1 MNDSQPTEDED
12 LGFGANALT
21 VLRTRYLAKNSEG
34 EQIEDPAGMFERVAR
49 NIAVVDLLYLPEVY
63 DVSGSQDADD
73 VDPDREDIEDLP
85 DVPHLSEQDVETLWR
100 AHACLAREGKMKV
113 SFSTLCQIAR
123 DSEALTDKRQRA
135 FNQSMVERKFMPNSP
150 TLMNA
155 GRELQQLAAC
165 FVLPVDDSME
175 SIFDSIKNAAL
186 IHKSGGGTGFSFA
199 RLRPKND
206 VVRTT
211 GGIASGPVSFLK
223 VFNSATE
230 AVKQGGTRRGANM
243 GILRV
248 DHPDIEEFIRCKAED
263 DEVTNFNLSVA
274 ITDDFMAKV
283 EADEDYDLVNPR
295 SREVV
300 DRVPARRIFHLI
312 ADMAWKN
319 GEPGIIFLDRIND
332 DNPTPELGEVESTN
346 PCGEQPLLPYESC
359 NLGSINLGA
368 FVDRVEWPAD
378 EETEIDWNGLSG
390 TVHRAVHFLDNVID
404 ANRYPIPAIRRVTRG
419 NRKIGLGI
427 MGWAEMLIKLGIPYD
442 SERAV
447 NLAERVMGFIDKES
461 KEASAQLAKSRGAFD
476 NYEESI
482 FCGGDGPLRHAT
494 TTTIAP
500 TGSISIISGTSSG
513 IEPLFSIA
521 FTRHILDGEK
531 LVEVNPQFEE
541 VAKRQEFYSK
551 DLMERLAGGA
561 TLQSQEEV
569 TDAVKEVFVTA
580 LDIDPEWHIRMQ
592 AAFQAHTDNAVSKT
606 INFPHDATRDK
617 IADSFQ
623 QAYKLRCKGL
633 TVYRVGSRQ
642 EQVLVS
648 GGADDEKHEK
658 EDAADVIRTNGDW
671 GELRPIPRTSRLRG
685 LTVRKTT
692 PMGNLFLTLNLR
704 SGHPF
709 ELFAQIGK
717 AGSDVTAFTEAIA
730 RLISLAFRCGV
741 DPTAVADQLIGIGGS
756 RSVGFGPNRVRSVP
770 DAIGQFIQEFV
781 EHAEAMDDDSEDDAL
796 TQLNLADLSMR
807 QSQTETDGSSSEGK
821 TSSPRDNYA
830 LCPACGVSALVY
842 QEGCVKCVACGYTE
856 C

>member
-1 MNDSQPTEDED
+1 MNDSQPATDED
-12 LGFGANALT
+12 LGFSSNALT
-21 VLRTRYLAKNSEG
+21 VLQKRYLARNSEG
-34 EQIEDPAGMFERVAR
+34 EQVETPAGMFRRVAR
-49 NIAVVDLLYLPEVY
+49 NISAMDILYLPEVY
-63 DVSGSQDADD
+63 DISGSQETEDVNPDD
-73 VDPDREDIEDLP
+73 EVTEDLP
-85 DVPHLSEQDVETLWR
+85 ELPHLNERDVETLWR
-100 AHACLAREGKMKV
+100 AHASLVREGKMKV
-113 SFSTLCQIAR
+113 DFASLCDIAR
-123 DSEALTDKRQRA
+123 ENKEKQRELQEEFTDC
-135 FNQSMVERKFMPNSP
+135 MVERKFLPNSP

-165 FVLPVDDSME
+165 FVLPVGDSMD

-186 IHKSGGGTGFSFA
+186 IHKSGGGTGFSFT

-274 ITDDFMAKV
+274 ITDDFMASV
-283 EADEDYDLVNPR
+283 QADEEYDLVNPR
-295 SREVV
+295 SGEVV
-300 DRVPARRIFHLI
+300 DSISARRIFDLI

-319 GEPGIIFLDRIND
+319 GEPGLIFLDRINR

-368 FVDRVEWPAD
+368 FVQMSEWPAD
-378 EETEIDWNGLSG
+378 EDNAVDWDGLSR

-404 ANRYPIPAIRRVTRG
+404 ANHYPIAEIRAITRA

-427 MGWAEMLIKLGIPYD
+427 MGWAEVLLKLGIPYD

-447 NLAERVMGFIDKES
+447 QLAERFMRFIDEES
-461 KEASAQLAKSRGAFD
+461 KAASQRLAEVRGPFD
-476 NYEESI
+476 NYDRSV
-482 FCGGDGPLRHAT
+482 FRGDGRPRRHAT

-500 TGSISIISGTSSG
+500 TGSISIIGETSSG

-521 FTRHILDGEK
+521 FTRHVLDGEK
-531 LVEVNPQFEE
+531 LVEANPQFAE
-541 VAKRQEFYSK
+541 VARQEGFYS
-551 DLMERLAGGA
+551 DALMQRLAGGES
-561 TLQSQEEV
+561 LQAQEEV
-569 TDAVKEVFVTA
+569 PDEVKQVFVTA
-580 LDIDPEWHIRMQ
+580 LDIDPQWHIRMQ

-606 INFPHDATRDK
+606 INFPHDASRDQ
-617 IADSFQ
+617 IADSFSW
-623 QAYKLRCKGL
+623 AYDLQCKGL

-648 GGADDEKHEK
+648 GGEEKK
-658 EDAADVIRTNGDW
+658 EEESPEVLQRDVEW

-741 DPTAVADQLIGIGGS
+741 DPTVVSDQLIGIGGS

-770 DAIGQFIQEFV
+770 DAIGQFIQEFM
-781 EHAEAMDDDSEDDAL
+781 EYAETMEEDETEDDAL

-807 QSQTETDGSSSEGK
+807 QSGGEADEPSGAN
-821 TSSPRDNYA
+821 SPSPQDNYS
-830 LCPACGVSALVY
+830 LCPSCGMSALVY
-842 QEGCVKCVACGYTE
+842 QEGCVTCVACGYTE